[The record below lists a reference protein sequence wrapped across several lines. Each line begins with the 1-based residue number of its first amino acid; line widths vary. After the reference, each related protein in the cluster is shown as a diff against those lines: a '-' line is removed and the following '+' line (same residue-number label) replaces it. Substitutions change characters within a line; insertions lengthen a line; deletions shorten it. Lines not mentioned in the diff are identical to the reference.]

1 LGIVVRDQDGYGVM
15 TIRKRSERICKSSSS
30 DELSLAEG
38 IGRNRFYPRK
48 QGVIEGG
55 MRVRIKKRFM
65 RDLWVMKM

>member
-15 TIRKRSERICKSSSS
+15 IIRKRSERICKSSSS

>member
-1 LGIVVRDQDGYGVM
+1 
-15 TIRKRSERICKSSSS
+15 
-30 DELSLAEG
+30 LAEG